1 MEETQNLRALIYV
14 DDELLDYQP
23 HHGCLRRNSPMQ
35 QTDTLHATLKAL
47 MTAIESG
54 DGDGLR
60 AHLVELDRQGDA
72 FGDDTPPMLRHYIEK
87 RSYAKAID
95 FLEGR
100 DEASATPNC

>member
-1 MEETQNLRALIYV
+1 ML
-14 DDELLDYQP
+14 
-23 HHGCLRRNSPMQ
+23 
-35 QTDTLHATLKAL
+35 QTDTLHTALKEL
-47 MTAIESG
+47 MTAIDSG

-60 AHLVELDRQGDA
+60 AHLAELDRQRDGL
-72 FGDDTPPMLRHYIEK
+72 GDDAPPMLRHYLEK